1 MPTWRDYQRWAR
13 KGTTTQRG
21 YGGEHQ
27 RERKRRLAMWRPG
40 DPCVRCGQPIWAVSI
55 TLAGGSVMSLVDLGH
70 STDRSGYV
78 GLEHRRCNRGDG
90 ARRRNAGGPGGSG
103 GPGIWPAA
111 RRW

>member
-21 YGGEHQ
+21 YGGGHQ
-27 RERKRRLAMWRPG
+27 RERARQLALFVPG
-40 DPCVRCGQPIWAVSI
+40 QACVRCGEPIWAVSVMSS
-55 TLAGGSVMSLVDLGH
+55 AGRSVSLVDLGH
-70 STDRSGYV
+70 TADRSGWA

-90 ARRRNAGGPGGSG
+90 ARRRNAAAGGES
-103 GPGIWPAA
+103 WPSA